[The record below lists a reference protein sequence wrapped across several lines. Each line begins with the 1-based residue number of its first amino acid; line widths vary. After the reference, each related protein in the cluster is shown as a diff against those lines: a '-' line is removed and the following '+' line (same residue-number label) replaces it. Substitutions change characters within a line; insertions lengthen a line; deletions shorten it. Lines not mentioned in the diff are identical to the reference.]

1 MKTKAETMREIVE
14 RRYYHRIAQTKVA
27 AIKFV
32 RKVVDGKVRARAEKG
47 CSTCR
52 VMLKKKYNEFYVV
65 SRLRDMGFKAR
76 TNCRNGKTELVI
88 EW

>member
-1 MKTKAETMREIVE
+1 MKTKAETMRNITDKTN
-14 RRYYHRIAQTKVA
+14 YHKIAKVKVA
-27 AIKFV
+27 AIKFA
-32 RKVVDGKVRARAEKG
+32 RKLVDSKVRARAEKG
-47 CSTCR
+47 CCTCR